1 MKKITFLVI
10 SLMISASANGQST
23 TNSIYIDQVGDG
35 SEITLTQ
42 EGDSNTIGEAD
53 PKQFV
58 LQGDNQT
65 VDITQKGDTNIITG
79 SIENADSINYVTSI
93 EGTDNK
99 LEYNQGA
106 GASTS
111 VEGSKKKLTVDG
123 DDNTLKFN
131 QGTSV
136 AAEADVVASATT
148 GFSPGAS
155 GSLAASA
162 QFADQVITVTGDNN
176 KYTSTI
182 NTDYV
187 KNTVKVDGGTNVIKI
202 VQDGYAG
209 TSPTTGKSV
218 EMELLGSGNKISVN
232 QKSIDNVDKIEI
244 KSDSSNSILV
254 INQCNTPGPC

>member
-1 MKKITFLVI
+1 MKKLTFLVI
-10 SLMISASANGQST
+10 SLFTSASANGQ

-35 SEITLTQ
+35 SVITLTQ
-42 EGDSNTIGEAD
+42 EGNSNTIGEAD

-58 LQGDNQT
+58 LQGENQT

-111 VEGSKKKLTVDG
+111 VEGSKKELTVDG

-136 AAEADVVASATT
+136 LAEVDVGTIANPAD
-148 GFSPGAS
+148 FKPGAS
-155 GSLAASA
+155 ASTAASA
-162 QFADQVITVTGDNN
+162 IGADQFIEIKGDTN

-187 KNTVKVDGGTNVIKI
+187 KNTVKVDGDTNVIKI

-218 EMELLGSGNKISVN
+218 EMDLLGSGNKISVN
-232 QKSIDNVDKIEI
+232 QKSINNVDKIEI

-254 INQCNTPGPC
+254 INQCNTGGPC